1 MTNGQRH
8 WRDDRWLVVLF
19 LLVSLVLVIASI
31 AHASPCRPNG
41 VDVTARLPTGSA
53 LQSFPMSGLPH
64 TSSQSERD
72 CLDLT
77 SLDDLHA
84 LVIAAGDLAPTAKNK
99 ALDALTLAFT
109 RILVVAPYRGA
120 LQSPSGGVWIVPV
133 QGSNLP
139 DAADRLRRLPC
150 RADVVVEAHQR
161 GGPLRDDGGSP
172 KHPRRRPDV
181 HPEPACAVRPAAGPA
196 ARHRAR
202 ATVPGRHPEARPG
215 LRERRL
221 HGPCRRP
228 CGARVRG
235 RGEARRHPDVG
246 LSVAAARARALRA
259 RLPRRRAM
267 RSLPAGSRPSAATRT
282 GRT

>member
-19 LLVSLVLVIASI
+19 LLVSLVLLIASI

-120 LQSPSGGVWIVPV
+120 LQSPSGGVWIVPCKGRLYQTQQIV
-133 QGSNLP
+133 FDAFRAELTSSSKRTSAAARFATMADLRNILDVDPTFTPSLHAPFVLPPGRRSTPRARNGSRSTPGSASRPAGTATARALP
-139 DAADRLRRLPC
+139 PSTRRT
-150 RADVVVEAHQR
+150 RAWPR
-161 GGPLRDDGGSP
+161 RSSP
-172 KHPRRRPDV
+172 APRRRPV
-181 HPEPACAVRPAAGPA
+181 
-196 ARHRAR
+196 
-202 ATVPGRHPEARPG
+202 
-215 LRERRL
+215 
-221 HGPCRRP
+221 
-228 CGARVRG
+228 
-235 RGEARRHPDVG
+235 
-246 LSVAAARARALRA
+246 
-259 RLPRRRAM
+259 RRRSSSTCSTSSAATAT
-267 RSLPAGSRPSAATRT
+267 SDAKPSAGSRPSAATRT
-282 GRT
+282 GST